1 MNISQVLQFG
11 GKIDDL
17 VWKHPIEDFNTSSQ
31 LVVEETH
38 EALLVMNGN
47 ACDLFGP
54 GKHTLTTPNI
64 PLVQKIINI
73 PTGDESSFPCKVFF
87 INKIHQMDMTWGI
100 PGEITLNDPV
110 YDIFLHVGLCGNL
123 NFVIKD
129 SRKFM
134 LKIVGFRSVFEPQEL
149 VAKFRGIIKQYVKS
163 IISKIM
169 NVGKISFFDMNENL
183 FEISDV
189 VREQLVP
196 IFEDYGVEMLLFNIE
211 TITVPDEDYEAVK
224 KAKELRSSRIIQ
236 GYTWQEERQMNIAE
250 KFAGNEGT
258 MGGIGGALGG
268 FLAGGALGGNIAEL
282 ARTALNPN
290 AVPMEKPPVDLRN
303 IPSPMQGIYGRAFDV
318 KEFAGGLEKQVNNT
332 DAAESHLLTPHE
344 STSGITEK
352 ITADNMSGTGSEEN
366 TTKSAAGKAM
376 EGADTAKFC
385 TGCGNLVSADML
397 FCPKCGTKQAK
408 VCSNCQTPLMP
419 ESMFCHRCGTKA

>member
-64 PLVQKIINI
+64 PLVQKLINI

-123 NFVIKD
+123 NFLIKD

-149 VAKFRGIIKQYVKS
+149 VTKFRGIIKQYVKS

-258 MGGIGGALGG
+258 MGGVGGALGG
-268 FLAGGALGGNIAEL
+268 FLAGGAFGGNIADL
-282 ARTALNPN
+282 ARTVLNPN
-290 AVPMEKPPVDLRN
+290 AVPKERPPVDLRN
-303 IPSPMQGIYGRAFDV
+303 VESPLQEKTGRAFDV
-318 KEFAGGLEKQVNNT
+318 KEFAEGLQKQNEVAGVSASIQETNKDMGEQVNN
-332 DAAESHLLTPHE
+332 AA
-344 STSGITEK
+344 
-352 ITADNMSGTGSEEN
+352 
-366 TTKSAAGKAM
+366 
-376 EGADTAKFC
+376 TAKFC
-385 TGCGNLVSADML
+385 TGCGNQVSADMI

-419 ESMFCHRCGTKA
+419 ESMFCHQCGTKC